1 MSGDDDD
8 NVQIYVA
15 YLGSSSEKK
24 NFINIVRVICWFYKN
39 YLLFKIR
46 IGGKYCTSLDWPMCF
61 HMALPLRGVCSGMHK
76 FTETFDGNAT
86 EDNNVLVIL

>member
-8 NVQIYVA
+8 NVQTYVA
-15 YLGSSSEKK
+15 SLGTSSKK
-24 NFINIVRVICWFYKN
+24 NLHQYCQSN
-39 YLLFKIR
+39 LLALQKMR

>member
-8 NVQIYVA
+8 NVQTYVA
-15 YLGSSSEKK
+15 SLGTSSKK
-24 NFINIVRVICWFYKN
+24 NFTNIVRAICWFYKN
-39 YLLFKIR
+39 CLLFKIR

>member
-8 NVQIYVA
+8 NVQTYVA
-15 YLGSSSEKK
+15 SLGSSFEKK
-24 NFINIVRVICWFYKN
+24 LHQYCQSWFYKN

>member
-8 NVQIYVA
+8 NVETYMA
-15 YLGSSSEKK
+15 SLGTSSEKK
-24 NFINIVRVICWFYKN
+24 LHQYIQSN
-39 YLLFKIR
+39 LLVLQQIR

>member
-1 MSGDDDD
+1 MDKEGTLAMFDETLDLVELPSGQSEPAPMSPASTVVYEDGHGD
-8 NVQIYVA
+8 
-15 YLGSSSEKK
+15 
-24 NFINIVRVICWFYKN
+24 
-39 YLLFKIR
+39 
-46 IGGKYCTSLDWPMCF
+46 LDWPVCF